1 MNKTVTELLRVS
13 MREFSLYGYD
23 GASLSSIATSA
34 GIKKSSIYNH
44 FSNKQAL
51 FLGVVDAVYEAYI
64 EHLKAAA
71 GPGSSMSLKE
81 TLENTAVYLANEEN
95 GRFYLH
101 FVLFPPPALQQ
112 EIRSRFL
119 SFEEDCSKIFRPR
132 FEAMIHEGLIQ
143 EQSLD
148 ALLDSFYCLMDG
160 ICVQRLYYDEKLWN
174 RKYKAAWEVFWNGIG
189 GKSNA

>member
-1 MNKTVTELLRVS
+1 MKTTVTDLIRVS
-13 MREFSLYGYD
+13 MREFSLHGYD
-23 GASLSSIATSA
+23 GASLSSIAAST

-44 FSNKQAL
+44 FSNKQTL
-51 FLGVVDAVYEAYI
+51 FLGVVDTVYDAYI

-71 GPGSSMSLKE
+71 GPGSSMTLKE
-81 TLENTAVYLANEEN
+81 ILEKTAVYLANEEN

-132 FEAMIHEGLIQ
+132 FEAMIHEGIIR
-143 EQSLD
+143 EQPIEP
-148 ALLDSFYCLMDG
+148 LLDSFYCLMDG

-174 RKYKAAWEVFWNGIG
+174 RKYKAAWDVFWNGIG
-189 GKSNA
+189 GKPYA